1 MHEITFANK
10 LLKHRQESGRE
21 KKKKEKK
28 GNCKASVARKRKIIG
43 CSKAFCVTR
52 NPISVKNNTETSP
65 W

>member
-1 MHEITFANK
+1 MHEITFASK

-21 KKKKEKK
+21 KKKK

-52 NPISVKNNTETSP
+52 NPISVKSNTETSP